1 VLLVQI
7 VVSAWFLHQHR
18 EQDVKH
24 INQLLSLNS
33 LSALMA
39 NHAVAISQLKL
50 NEFVKLASNVERYQQ
65 NLDVLRP
72 GYQQGE
78 SESWQTFK
86 QLNDIWKPIREAAS
100 DLLAMDEKLRR
111 LRAAV
116 EDTDQRLPTILVE
129 HDHVIDALRVALKN
143 PARLRLLR
151 EQRLI
156 LHRMAANA
164 NAATAS
170 VLSAVNANARV
181 ALSDSIEADLFLLEK
196 SLGIMVAD
204 NKATL
209 AAVNQDDFDVSL
221 LLNIDVIAEHLV
233 ELVEN
238 MRRVTTS
245 LVVMRDMNK
254 HAQLLIED
262 SGLLVRP
269 VKQLIAD
276 YLRAARAPGK
286 KQTWLYSSLAL
297 LLFWLFYRAYC
308 HIRQMSDEKLALLFE
323 KENLQ
328 TGVDSIARQIANFSE
343 GDHAINASS
352 KSIDCQHLVEQVN
365 RMMAHV
371 NSLDQKIA
379 KYFLP
384 LIKRVATEKSEVMVI
399 VDREAT
405 NIARLSAEINNV
417 VSGQM
422 SGSTVLASQV
432 MQTQAQ
438 LQSLLKQIDVAKK
451 QLVKVD
457 DSQPTEVT
465 VHAVRQ
471 LHQHI
476 DDRLRSLVELSQRI
490 NLEVID
496 LSSTLASRSGSDRV
510 LRRAIEQLQSLT
522 RRYHGQANDVA
533 QLLNDMTLATNPLLQ
548 KMNRVEGIT
557 GAFERLQSS
566 AIDDINKIDQGL
578 SDFARTIA
586 GADREQARHIEAIAL
601 ILDALQEGNQRL
613 SVAAVDSD
621 VGIKQLN
628 KLATE
633 QLGTLKEP
641 DAGDALDKG
650 KKQ

>member
-1 VLLVQI
+1 MPDFFRYLLMLFNDRKRWHVLLLLVLLAQI
-7 VVSAWFLHQHR
+7 VVSAWFLHQQR
-18 EQDVKH
+18 DQDVKH

-170 VLSAVNANARV
+170 VLSAVNANARA

-209 AAVNQDDFDVSL
+209 VAANQDGSDVSL
-221 LLNIDVIAEHLV
+221 LLNIDAIAEHLV

-254 HAQLLIED
+254 HAQLIIED

-276 YLRAARAPGK
+276 YLRADRTPGK
-286 KQTWLYSSLAL
+286 KQIWFYSSLVML
-297 LLFWLFYRAYC
+297 LLWLFYRAYC
-308 HIRQMSDEKLALLFE
+308 CTHKVSDEKLILSFE
-323 KENLQ
+323 KKNLQ
-328 TGVDSIARQIANFSE
+328 TGVDSIARQIAK
-343 GDHAINASS
+343 D
-352 KSIDCQHLVEQVN
+352 
-365 RMMAHV
+365 
-371 NSLDQKIA
+371 
-379 KYFLP
+379 FLP
-384 LIKRVATEKSEVMVI
+384 LIKRVAIAKSKVTVI
-399 VDREAT
+399 VDRQAT
-405 NIARLSAEINNV
+405 NVARLSAEFNNV

-422 SGSTVLASQV
+422 SGSTALASQII
-432 MQTQAQ
+432 QTQAQ
-438 LQSLLKQIDVAKK
+438 LQLLLKQIDEAKQ
-451 QLVKVD
+451 QLLKVD
-457 DSQPTEVT
+457 DGQPMEVT

-533 QLLNDMTLATNPLLQ
+533 QLLNDMTLATDPLLQ
-548 KMNRVEGIT
+548 KMNRVEDIT
-557 GAFERLQSS
+557 GVFEHLQSS
-566 AIDDINKIDQGL
+566 AIDDVNKIDQG
-578 SDFARTIA
+578 SSEFTRTIA
-586 GADREQARHIEAIAL
+586 DADREQARHTEVIAL
-601 ILDALQEGNQRL
+601 ILDELQDDNQRL

-628 KLATE
+628 KLVTE
-633 QLGTLKEP
+633 QLATLKKP

>member
-1 VLLVQI
+1 MPDFFRYLLMLFNDRKRWHVLLLLVLLAQI
-7 VVSAWFLHQHR
+7 VVSAWFLHQQR
-18 EQDVKH
+18 DQDVKH

-129 HDHVIDALRVALKN
+129 HDHVIDALRVALKK

-170 VLSAVNANARV
+170 VLSAVNANARA

-209 AAVNQDDFDVSL
+209 VAANQDGSDVSL
-221 LLNIDVIAEHLV
+221 LLNIDAIAEHLV

-254 HAQLLIED
+254 HAQLIIED

-276 YLRAARAPGK
+276 YLRADRTPGK
-286 KQTWLYSSLAL
+286 KQIWFYSSLVML
-297 LLFWLFYRAYC
+297 LLWLFYRAYC
-308 HIRQMSDEKLALLFE
+308 CTHKVSDEKLILSFE
-323 KENLQ
+323 KKNLQ
-328 TGVDSIARQIANFSE
+328 TGVDSIARQIAK
-343 GDHAINASS
+343 D
-352 KSIDCQHLVEQVN
+352 
-365 RMMAHV
+365 
-371 NSLDQKIA
+371 
-379 KYFLP
+379 FLP
-384 LIKRVATEKSEVMVI
+384 LIKRVAIAKSKVTVI
-399 VDREAT
+399 VDRQAT
-405 NIARLSAEINNV
+405 NVARLSAEFNNV

-422 SGSTVLASQV
+422 SGSTALASQII
-432 MQTQAQ
+432 QTQAQ
-438 LQSLLKQIDVAKK
+438 LQLLLKQIDEAKQ
-451 QLVKVD
+451 QLLKVD
-457 DSQPTEVT
+457 DGQPTEVT

-533 QLLNDMTLATNPLLQ
+533 QLLNDMTLATDPLLQ
-548 KMNRVEGIT
+548 KMNRVEDIT
-557 GAFERLQSS
+557 GVFEHLQSS
-566 AIDDINKIDQGL
+566 AIDDVNKIDQG
-578 SDFARTIA
+578 SSEFTRTIA
-586 GADREQARHIEAIAL
+586 DADREQARHTEVIAL
-601 ILDALQEGNQRL
+601 ILDELQDDNQRL

-628 KLATE
+628 KLVTE
-633 QLGTLKEP
+633 QLATLKKP